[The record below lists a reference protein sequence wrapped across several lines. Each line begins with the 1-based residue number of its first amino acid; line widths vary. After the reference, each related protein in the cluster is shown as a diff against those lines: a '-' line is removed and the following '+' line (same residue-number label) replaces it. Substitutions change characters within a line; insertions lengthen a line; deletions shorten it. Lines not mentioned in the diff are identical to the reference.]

1 VNENDN
7 AGPTNQPVREEYS
20 QTIRRSAE
28 EKYVDKNQ
36 ENPVRGKQSDPVRNE
51 QTMEVLREEK
61 QLRFCPWMNKQQEG
75 RENWKCVSLQH
86 SRGEK
91 KICVRG

>member
-1 VNENDN
+1 MNENDN
-7 AGPTNQPVREEYS
+7 AGPTNQSVREEYS

-51 QTMEVLREEK
+51 QTMEVLCEEK
-61 QLRFCPWMNKQQEG
+61 ELRFCLWMKKQWEG
-75 RENWKCVSLQH
+75 RENRKCVSLQH
-86 SRGEK
+86 SCGEK
-91 KICVRG
+91 KIYVRG

>member
-1 VNENDN
+1 MNENDN
-7 AGPTNQPVREEYS
+7 AGPMNRSVREEYS
-20 QTIRRSAE
+20 QTIPRSAE

-86 SRGEK
+86 SHGE
-91 KICVRG
+91 